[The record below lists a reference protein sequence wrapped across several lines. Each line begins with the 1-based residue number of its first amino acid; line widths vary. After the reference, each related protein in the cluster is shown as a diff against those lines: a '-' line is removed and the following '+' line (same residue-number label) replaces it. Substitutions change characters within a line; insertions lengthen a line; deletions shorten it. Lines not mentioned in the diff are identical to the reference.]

1 MDLGFLS
8 PVSSAINTLFN
19 GQQNIMANAKMADA
33 QKLAA
38 DAQMLGVQD
47 AIKTNDLNY
56 QLQKENLAYQKSLQ
70 NTIFHREDTAVA
82 RRMADLK
89 NAGLSAT
96 LAAGSA
102 ANAGQAISTKA
113 PEKQSNLDA
122 LMTLANVQTRLAEQ
136 QRAQTEADIAKQR
149 LFGENLANVGSFI
162 TSLGKANNL
171 YQNVLDSS
179 YYTRRG
185 ISPSEHNMDWQQRL
199 VNLIAPKLETW
210 FTGLSDSAIPS
221 IVNHVKNTVAPLKK
235 PTYENGIVINSKG
248 QSLTDAQVSLL
259 KQKSLYR
266 EFLQSGFTD
275 RVVKALD
282 TRSSRTS
289 SRTSSSSSS
298 PKGTYS
304 FRGQNYAV
312 Y

>member
-8 PVSSAINTLFN
+8 PVSAAINTLVN
-19 GQQNIMANAKMADA
+19 GQRDSITNAKFAEA

-38 DAQMLGVQD
+38 QAQMLGAQD

-70 NTIFHREDTAVA
+70 NTIFQREDTAVA

-113 PEKQSNLDA
+113 PEKQSNLEA
-122 LMTLANVQTRLAEQ
+122 MLTLANVQTRLAEQ

-149 LFGENLANVGSFI
+149 LFGEKVANVGSFI
-162 TSLGKANNL
+162 SSLGKANNL
-171 YQNVLDSS
+171 YQSVLDSS
-179 YYTRRG
+179 YYARRG
-185 ISPSEHNMDWQQRL
+185 ISPTEHNMDWQQRL

-210 FTGLSDSAIPS
+210 LTGLGESAIPS
-221 IVNHVKNTVAPLKK
+221 IVPFVENTVSPLKK
-235 PTYENGIVINSKG
+235 PTYQNGKVINSKG
-248 QSLTDAQVSLL
+248 QSITDAQVSLL

-266 EFLQSGFTD
+266 EFLQNGFTD

-282 TRSSRTS
+282 TRSRSS
-289 SRTSSSSSS
+289 SRS

-304 FRGQNYAV
+304 YRGQNYNI

>member
-8 PVSSAINTLFN
+8 PVSSAINTLVN
-19 GQQNIMANAKMADA
+19 GQRNSITNAKMAEA

-38 DAQMLGVQD
+38 QAQMLGVQD

-70 NTIFHREDTAVA
+70 NTIFQREDTAVA

-113 PEKQSNLDA
+113 PEKQSNLEA
-122 LMTLANVQTRLAEQ
+122 MMTLANVQTRLAEQ

-149 LFGENLANVGSFI
+149 LFGENLANLGSFI
-162 TSLGKANNL
+162 SSVGKANNL

-185 ISPSEHNMDWQQRL
+185 ISPSEHKMDWQQRL
-199 VNLIAPKLETW
+199 VNLIAPKLEEW
-210 FTGLSDSAIPS
+210 FTGASDSAIPR
-221 IVNHVKNTVAPLKK
+221 VVEFVENTVAPLKE
-235 PTYENGIVINSKG
+235 PTHQNGKVVNSNG
-248 QSLTDAQVSLL
+248 QSITDSQASLL

-282 TRSSRTS
+282 TRPRKP
-289 SRTSSSSSS
+289 SSSSRS
-298 PKGTYS
+298 PKGSYS
-304 FRGQNYAV
+304 YRGKNYNV

>member
-8 PVSSAINTLFN
+8 PVSSAINTLVN
-19 GQQNIMANAKMADA
+19 GQRNSITNAKLAEA
-33 QKLAA
+33 QKLSAQ
-38 DAQMLGVQD
+38 AQMLGVQD

-70 NTIFHREDTAVA
+70 NTIFQREDTAVA

-113 PEKQSNLDA
+113 PEKQSNLEA
-122 LMTLANVQTRLAEQ
+122 MMTLANVQTRLAEQ

-149 LFGENLANVGSFI
+149 LFGENLANLGSFI
-162 TSLGKANNL
+162 SSVGKANNL
-171 YQNVLDSS
+171 YQSVLDSS
-179 YYTRRG
+179 YYARHG
-185 ISPSEHNMDWQQRL
+185 ISPSEHKMDWQQRL
-199 VNLIAPKLETW
+199 VNLIAPKLEEW
-210 FTGLSDSAIPS
+210 FTGASDSAIPR
-221 IVNHVKNTVAPLKK
+221 VVEFVENTTAPLKD
-235 PTYENGIVINSKG
+235 PTYQNGKVVNSNG
-248 QSLTDAQVSLL
+248 QSITDAQASLL

-266 EFLQSGFTD
+266 EFLQNGFTD

-282 TRSSRTS
+282 TRSRSS
-289 SRTSSSSSS
+289 SRS

-304 FRGQNYAV
+304 YRGKNYNV

>member
-8 PVSSAINTLFN
+8 PVSSAINTLVN
-19 GQQNIMANAKMADA
+19 GQRNSIANANFAEA

-38 DAQMLGVQD
+38 QAQMLGVQD

-70 NTIFHREDTAVA
+70 NTIFQREDTAVS

-102 ANAGQAISTKA
+102 ANAGQAISTRA
-113 PEKQSNLDA
+113 PEKQSNLEA
-122 LMTLANVQTRLAEQ
+122 MMTLANVQTRLAEQ

-149 LFGENLANVGSFI
+149 LFGEKVANVGSFI
-162 TSLGKANNL
+162 SSLGKANNL

-185 ISPSEHNMDWQQRL
+185 ISPSEHKMDWQQRL
-199 VNLIAPKLETW
+199 VNLIAPKLEEW
-210 FTGLSDSAIPS
+210 LTGLSDSELPT
-221 IVNHVKNTVAPLKK
+221 VVEFVENTVAPLKE
-235 PTYENGIVINSKG
+235 PTYDNGKVINSNG
-248 QSLTDAQVSLL
+248 QSITDAQASLL

-282 TRSSRTS
+282 TRSR
-289 SRTSSSSSS
+289 RPSSSSRS
-298 PKGTYS
+298 PKGSYS
-304 FRGQNYAV
+304 YRGQNYNV

>member
-8 PVSSAINTLFN
+8 PVSAAINTLVN
-19 GQQNIMANAKMADA
+19 GQRDSITNSKLADA

-38 DAQMLGVQD
+38 EAQMLGAQD

-70 NTIFHREDTAVA
+70 NTIFQREDTAVA

-113 PEKQSNLDA
+113 PEKQSNLEA
-122 LMTLANVQTRLAEQ
+122 LMTIANVQTRLAEQ

-199 VNLIAPKLETW
+199 VNLIAPKLEEW
-210 FTGLSDSAIPS
+210 LTGLSDSAIPN
-221 IVNHVKNTVAPLKK
+221 VVQFVENTTAPLKK
-235 PTYENGIVINSKG
+235 PTYENGKVINSNG
-248 QSLTDAQVSLL
+248 QSITDSQAALL

-282 TRSSRTS
+282 TRSR
-289 SRTSSSSSS
+289 SSSSSSRS

-304 FRGQNYAV
+304 YRGQNYNV

>member
-1 MDLGFLS
+1 MDFGFLS
-8 PVSSAINTLFN
+8 PVSSAINTLVN
-19 GQQNIMANAKMADA
+19 GQRNSIASSKLAEA

-38 DAQMLGVQD
+38 HAQMLGVQD

-70 NTIFHREDTAVA
+70 NTIFQREDTAVA

-113 PEKQSNLDA
+113 PEKQSNLEA

-149 LFGENLANVGSFI
+149 LFGEKVANVGSFI
-162 TSLGKANNL
+162 SSLGKANNL

-185 ISPSEHNMDWQQRL
+185 ISPSEHKMDWQQRL
-199 VNLIAPKLETW
+199 VNLIAPKLEEW
-210 FTGLSDSAIPS
+210 LTGLSDSELPS
-221 IVNHVKNTVAPLKK
+221 VVQFVENTVAPLKE
-235 PTYENGIVINSKG
+235 PTYENGKVINSNG
-248 QSLTDAQVSLL
+248 QSITDAQASLL

-282 TRSSRTS
+282 TRSRKP
-289 SRTSSSSSS
+289 SSSFRS
-298 PKGTYS
+298 PKGSYS
-304 FRGQNYAV
+304 YRGHNYNV

>member
-8 PVSSAINTLFN
+8 PVSSAINTLVN
-19 GQQNIMANAKMADA
+19 GQRNSINNSKLAEA

-38 DAQMLGVQD
+38 QAQMLGVQD

-70 NTIFHREDTAVA
+70 HTIFQREDTAVA

-102 ANAGQAISTKA
+102 AQAGQAISTKA
-113 PEKQSNLDA
+113 PEKQNNLEA
-122 LMTLANVQTRLAEQ
+122 MMTLANVQTRLAEQ

-210 FTGLSDSAIPS
+210 LTGLSDSAIPK
-221 IVNHVKNTVAPLKK
+221 IVTHLKNTTAPLKE
-235 PTYENGIVINSKG
+235 PTHENGNVINSNG
-248 QSLTDAQVSLL
+248 QSITDGQAALL

-266 EFLQSGFTD
+266 EFLQNGFTD

-282 TRSSRTS
+282 TRSRSF
-289 SRTSSSSSS
+289 SSSSRS
-298 PKGTYS
+298 PKGSYS
-304 FRGQNYAV
+304 YRGQNYNV

>member
-19 GQQNIMANAKMADA
+19 GQRDSITNSKLAEA

-38 DAQMLGVQD
+38 QAQMLGVQD

-70 NTIFHREDTAVA
+70 DTIFKREDTAVA

-113 PEKQSNLDA
+113 PEKQSNLEA
-122 LMTLANVQTRLAEQ
+122 MMTLANVQTRLAEQ
-136 QRAQTEADIAKQR
+136 QRAQTEAEIAKQR

-185 ISPSEHNMDWQQRL
+185 ISPTEHNMDWQQRL
-199 VNLIAPKLETW
+199 VNLIAPKLESW
-210 FTGLSDSAIPS
+210 LVGLSKSSVPS
-221 IVNHVKNTVAPLKK
+221 IINFVRNTTAPLKS
-235 PTYENGIVINSKG
+235 PVYENGKVVNSNG
-248 QSLTDAQVSLL
+248 QSITDAQASLL

-282 TRSSRTS
+282 TRSRRS
-289 SRTSSSSSS
+289 SSSSSS
-298 PKGTYS
+298 PKGSYS
-304 FRGQNYAV
+304 YRGQNYNI

>member
-8 PVSSAINTLFN
+8 PVSAAINTLVN
-19 GQQNIMANAKMADA
+19 GQQNSIANAKIAES

-38 DAQMLGVQD
+38 QAQMLGVQD

-70 NTIFHREDTAVA
+70 HTIFQREDTAVA

-102 ANAGQAISTKA
+102 AQAGQAISTKA
-113 PEKQSNLDA
+113 PEKQSNLEA
-122 LMTLANVQTRLAEQ
+122 MMTLANVQTRLAEQ

-162 TSLGKANNL
+162 SSVGKANNL

-179 YYTRRG
+179 YYARRG
-185 ISPSEHNMDWQQRL
+185 ISPTEHNMDWQQRL

-210 FTGLSDSAIPS
+210 LTGLSDSAIPS
-221 IVNHVKNTVAPLKK
+221 IVNHVKNSVAPLKQ
-235 PTYENGIVINSKG
+235 PTYEKGKVINSNG
-248 QSLTDAQVSLL
+248 QSITDGQAALL

-282 TRSSRTS
+282 TRSMSS
-289 SRTSSSSSS
+289 SRS
-298 PKGTYS
+298 PKGSYS
-304 FRGQNYAV
+304 YRGRNYNI

>member
-1 MDLGFLS
+1 MDLGILS
-8 PVSSAINTLFN
+8 PVASSINTLIN
-19 GQQNIMANAKMADA
+19 GQRNSITNAKLAEA

-38 DAQMLGVQD
+38 QAQMLGVQD

-70 NTIFHREDTAVA
+70 NTIFQREDTAVS

-102 ANAGQAISTKA
+102 ANAGQAISTRA
-113 PEKQSNLDA
+113 PEKQSNLEA
-122 LMTLANVQTRLAEQ
+122 MMILANVQTRLAEQ

-149 LFGENLANVGSFI
+149 LFGEKVANVGSFI
-162 TSLGKANNL
+162 SSLGKANNL

-185 ISPSEHNMDWQQRL
+185 ISPSEHKMDWQQRL
-199 VNLIAPKLETW
+199 VNLIAPKLEEW
-210 FTGLSDSAIPS
+210 LTGLSDSELPS
-221 IVNHVKNTVAPLKK
+221 VVQFVENTVAPLKE
-235 PTYENGIVINSKG
+235 PTYSNGKVINSNG
-248 QSLTDAQVSLL
+248 QSITDAQAALL

-282 TRSSRTS
+282 TRSR
-289 SRTSSSSSS
+289 RPSSSSRS

-304 FRGQNYAV
+304 YRGQNYNV

>member
-8 PVSSAINTLFN
+8 PVASSINTLIN
-19 GQQNIMANAKMADA
+19 GQRNSITNSKLADA

-38 DAQMLGVQD
+38 QAQMLGVQD

-70 NTIFHREDTAVA
+70 HTIFQREDTAVS

-113 PEKQSNLDA
+113 PEKQSNLEA

-149 LFGENLANVGSFI
+149 LFGEKVANVGSFI
-162 TSLGKANNL
+162 SSLGKANNL

-179 YYTRRG
+179 YYARHG
-185 ISPSEHNMDWQQRL
+185 ISPSEHKMDWQQRL
-199 VNLIAPKLETW
+199 VNLIAPKLEEW
-210 FTGLSDSAIPS
+210 LTGLSDSELPS
-221 IVNHVKNTVAPLKK
+221 VVQFVENTVAPLKE
-235 PTYENGIVINSKG
+235 PTYENGKVVNSNG
-248 QSLTDAQVSLL
+248 QSITDAQASLL

-266 EFLQSGFTD
+266 EFLQNGFTD

-282 TRSSRTS
+282 TRSR
-289 SRTSSSSSS
+289 RPSSSSRS
-298 PKGTYS
+298 PKGSYS
-304 FRGQNYAV
+304 YRGQNYNV

>member
-8 PVSSAINTLFN
+8 PVSAAINTLVN
-19 GQQNIMANAKMADA
+19 GQRNSIANSKMAEA

-38 DAQMLGVQD
+38 QAQMLGAQD

-70 NTIFHREDTAVA
+70 NTIFQREDTAVA

-102 ANAGQAISTKA
+102 AQAGQAISTKA
-113 PEKQSNLDA
+113 PEKQNNLEA
-122 LMTLANVQTRLAEQ
+122 MITLANVQTRLAEQ

-149 LFGENLANVGSFI
+149 LFGEKVANVSSFI
-162 TSLGKANNL
+162 SSLGKTNAL

-179 YYTRRG
+179 YYNKLG
-185 ISPSEHNMDWQQRL
+185 ISPVEAQSGWKQLVANFVNGLLNKPASLLMGAYNDLYRSNRL
-199 VNLIAPKLETW
+199 ANPFPTK
-210 FTGLSDSAIPS
+210 
-221 IVNHVKNTVAPLKK
+221 TVASDGSV
-235 PTYENGIVINSKG
+235 TNNKG
-248 QSLTDAQVSLL
+248 QTITSMQAGLL
-259 KQKSLYR
+259 KQKGLYMT
-266 EFLQSGFTD
+266 FLNNGFTSE
-275 RVVKALD
+275 VINVLD
-282 TRSSRTS
+282 TRSSRPSSS
-289 SRTSSSSSS
+289 SRT

-304 FRGQNYAV
+304 YRGKNYNV

>member
-8 PVSSAINTLFN
+8 PLSSAINTLVN
-19 GQQNIMANAKMADA
+19 GQQNSINNAKMAEA

-38 DAQMLGVQD
+38 HAQMLGVQD

-70 NTIFHREDTAVA
+70 NTIFNREDTAVS
-82 RRMADLK
+82 RRMDDLR

-102 ANAGQAISTKA
+102 ANAGQAISTRA
-113 PEKQSNLDA
+113 PEKQSNLEA

-149 LFGENLANVGSFI
+149 LFGEKVANVGSFI
-162 TSLGKANNL
+162 SSLGKANNL

-185 ISPSEHNMDWQQRL
+185 ISPSEHKMDWQQRL
-199 VNLIAPKLETW
+199 VNLIAPKLEEW
-210 FTGLSDSAIPS
+210 LTGLSDSELPT
-221 IVNHVKNTVAPLKK
+221 VVEFVENTVAPLKE
-235 PTYENGIVINSKG
+235 PTYDNGKVINSNG
-248 QSLTDAQVSLL
+248 QSITDAQASLL

-282 TRSSRTS
+282 TRSR
-289 SRTSSSSSS
+289 RSSSSSIS
-298 PKGTYS
+298 PKGSYS
-304 FRGQNYAV
+304 YRGQNYNI

>member
-8 PVSSAINTLFN
+8 PISSAINTLVN
-19 GQQNIMANAKMADA
+19 GQRDSITNSKLADA

-38 DAQMLGVQD
+38 QAQMLGAQD
-47 AIKTNDLNY
+47 AIRTNDLNY

-70 NTIFHREDTAVA
+70 DTIFKREDTAVA

-113 PEKQSNLDA
+113 PEKQSNLEA
-122 LMTLANVQTRLAEQ
+122 MMTLANVQTRLAEQ
-136 QRAQTEADIAKQR
+136 QRAQTEAEIAKQR

-171 YQNVLDSS
+171 YQNVLDSY

-185 ISPSEHNMDWQQRL
+185 ISPTEHNMDWQQRL
-199 VNLIAPKLETW
+199 VNLIAPKLENW
-210 FTGLSDSAIPS
+210 LVGLSNSSVPS
-221 IVNHVKNTVAPLKK
+221 IINFVRNTTAPLKN
-235 PTYENGIVINSKG
+235 PVYENGKVVNSNG
-248 QSLTDAQVSLL
+248 QSITDAQASLL

-282 TRSSRTS
+282 TRSRRS
-289 SRTSSSSSS
+289 SSSSSS
-298 PKGTYS
+298 PKGSYS
-304 FRGQNYAV
+304 YRGQNYNI

>member
-8 PVSSAINTLFN
+8 PVASSINTLVN
-19 GQQNIMANAKMADA
+19 GQRNSITNAKMAEA

-38 DAQMLGVQD
+38 QAQLLGVQD
-47 AIKTNDLNY
+47 SIKTNDLNY

-70 NTIFHREDTAVA
+70 HTIFQREDTAVA

-113 PEKQSNLDA
+113 PEKQSNLEA
-122 LMTLANVQTRLAEQ
+122 MMTLANVQTRLAEQ

-210 FTGLSDSAIPS
+210 LTGLSDSAIPS
-221 IVNHVKNTVAPLKK
+221 IVNHVKNTVAPLKE
-235 PTYENGIVINSKG
+235 PTHEDGKVVNSNG
-248 QSLTDAQVSLL
+248 QSITDGQVALL

-282 TRSSRTS
+282 TRSR
-289 SRTSSSSSS
+289 SSSSSS
-298 PKGTYS
+298 RSPKGSYS
-304 FRGQNYAV
+304 YRGHNYNV